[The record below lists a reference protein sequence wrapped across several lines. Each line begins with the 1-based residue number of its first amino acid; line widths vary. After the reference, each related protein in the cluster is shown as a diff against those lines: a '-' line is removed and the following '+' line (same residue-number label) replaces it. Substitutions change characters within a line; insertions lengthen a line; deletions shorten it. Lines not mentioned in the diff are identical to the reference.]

1 MDVST
6 AVRPFHFVPHS
17 SSDSWH
23 GRFLIDMAQIRFGQP
38 GFWFHLAIGASVQ
51 VDGFDVN
58 SINIGFLINC
68 EV

>member
-1 MDVST
+1 
-6 AVRPFHFVPHS
+6 
-17 SSDSWH
+17 
-23 GRFLIDMAQIRFGQP
+23 MAQIRFGQP